1 MHRRSRKILIGIG
14 VVVFVLGAIY
24 AAALTKSMVKLRAAY
39 AALEQD
45 GRPMDASEVIP
56 PGVPQEE
63 NAAPLYER
71 AAAMLRE
78 EPAPKKNL
86 LEYLG
91 QLSFSFRADS
101 LEPNK
106 LPELKELMAQE
117 VVVSALATAE
127 EAARRPAFRFD
138 RDYTDGLSEKMPSA
152 RELPL
157 ERKVHLARKMRYL
170 AGIWGAKALLEATDG
185 NPRRAWDM
193 VRTQFTMAEALR
205 SDPVFQSQIHAIGT
219 IRDSCLC
226 IQRLCELSPPDV
238 ETYQEIEDAL
248 KNLDDIAPLV
258 RALDT
263 ERLLKGEWLF
273 NLPEGRLYKEFRDDP
288 SGPFGSGPEFFARL
302 AFRAIAF
309 RPRLV
314 ADHAT
319 YLEFMRKGVLFLEGP
334 YVPPEAE
341 PVQEL
346 WALAGRHILTS
357 DLTPMLDLE
366 KKFHSLT
373 VARLGVTRAGLA
385 LLQYRQTHGALPP
398 TLDKL
403 GLDGPIDPFTQKPL
417 LYRPEGDGFVVYSV
431 DEDQRDNGGSPRQPR
446 QKTDY
451 DLVWRF
457 PRPVAQA
464 GGGNS

>member
-1 MHRRSRKILIGIG
+1 M
-14 VVVFVLGAIY
+14 A
-24 AAALTKSMVKLRAAY
+24 KLRAAY

-56 PGVPQEE
+56 PGIPQGQ
-63 NAAPLYER
+63 NAALLYER

-91 QLSFSFRADS
+91 RLSFSFRADA
-101 LEPNK
+101 LEPNE
-106 LPELKELMAQE
+106 LTELKELMAQQ
-117 VVVSALATAE
+117 VVVSALATVE

-138 RDYTDGLSEKMPSA
+138 RDYTGGLSEKMPPA
-152 RELPL
+152 REMPL
-157 ERKVHLARKMRYL
+157 ERNVHLPRKMRYL
-170 AGIWGAKALLEATDG
+170 AGIWGARALLEATDG
-185 NPRRAWDM
+185 NPPRAWDM

-205 SDPVFQSQIHAIGT
+205 SDPVFQSQIQAIGT

-226 IQRLCELSPPDV
+226 IQRLCELSLPDA
-238 ETYQEIEDAL
+238 ETYQETEDAL

-258 RALDT
+258 RTVDT
-263 ERLLKGEWLF
+263 ARLLTGEWLF
-273 NLPEGRLYKEFRDDP
+273 SLPEGQLYEELRD
-288 SGPFGSGPEFFARL
+288 GPNKLFGSGPEVFSRL

-334 YVPPEAE
+334 YVPRGAEA
-341 PVQEL
+341 QEEL
-346 WALAGRHILTS
+346 RALARRHILTS
-357 DLTPMLDLE
+357 DLTPMVDLLKE
-366 KKFHSLT
+366 FHSRT
-373 VARLGVTRAGLA
+373 VAQLGVTRAGLG

-398 TLDKL
+398 TLDEL
-403 GLDGPIDPFTQKPL
+403 GLDGLIDPFTQKPL
-417 LYRPEGDGFVVYSV
+417 LYRPEGEGFVVYSV
-431 DEDQRDNGGSPRQPR
+431 DEDQKDNGGSPRQPR

-464 GGGNS
+464 GSGNS